1 MTMNKLTEGAAF
13 EAGSP
18 RDGFH
23 MEAGS
28 GWLIGAGER
37 MEGGSLDIKGEAG
50 PYAGRQMTGGFLRVR
65 GYAGEGACASMQGGI
80 AIFESGVASGLG
92 ERMRR
97 GVIAVYGKAEGD
109 VLPDMLG
116 GTVLLIGGL
125 APGAHL
131 LEGMN
136 RGTVI
141 LPDEADVPP
150 YFERTSDVDLVFLRY
165 LFRQLEAQG
174 VAVPK
179 AWFNVP
185 FTRWRG
191 DMAALGKGEIFTP
204 AGTR

>member
-1 MTMNKLTEGAAF
+1 MTMNKLTEGAAY
-13 EAGSP
+13 EAGSL
-18 RDGFH
+18 R
-23 MEAGS
+23 EEIKAGS

-50 PYAGRQMTGGFLRVR
+50 PYAGRQMAGGFLRVR
-65 GYAGEGACASMQGGI
+65 GYAGEGACTSMQGGL

-97 GVIAVYGKAEGD
+97 GVIAVYGEAEGD

-179 AWFNVP
+179 AWFDVP

-204 AGTR
+204 AGIR